1 MSNVYKFP
9 SKNTNAH
16 RMFCD
21 NCLCILEYWLGD
33 DDSAYGMCP
42 RCNLAPLTWCK
53 SNLEKMNERT

>member
-9 SKNTNAH
+9 IKNTNAH

-42 RCNLAPLTWCK
+42 RCNLNSPDVVQVDIG
-53 SNLEKMNERT
+53 EDE

>member
-9 SKNTNAH
+9 IKNTNAH

-42 RCNLAPLTWCK
+42 RCNLSSPDVVQV
-53 SNLEKMNERT
+53 EPGEDE